1 MYMYNI
7 LYVIYIYYTCIYIYT
22 VSIYIYQL
30 DIIRQRERER
40 DTMMVH
46 KNNTVLY
53 MYNIICIH
61 WSEVSECLVHL
72 DSRSICA
79 DVFIAVL
86 FASSL
91 LSGMFA
97 NMRMIRL
104 YAHDC
109 RCIQMYNERY
119 LHVSRWPRHKRK
131 TKAGPARIT
140 TMILY
145 NGQLIVSTYDR
156 MTRTY

>member
-1 MYMYNI
+1 MYN
-7 LYVIYIYYTCIYIYT
+7 IYIYT
-22 VSIYIYQL
+22 VYIYIYQL
-30 DIIRQRERER
+30 DVIRQRER
-40 DTMMVH
+40 DTIMLH

-53 MYNIICIH
+53 NIYICIH
-61 WSEVSECLVHL
+61 WSEISECLVHL

-79 DVFIAVL
+79 DVFIVVL
-86 FASSL
+86 FVSSL

-109 RCIQMYNERY
+109 RCIQMCNERY

-145 NGQLIVSTYDR
+145 NGQLIVENH
-156 MTRTY
+156 MTRTYPFSQQWLCSVDISWL